1 MRITIYW
8 KSLDIL
14 KNKSSFVF
22 PPSTREAKVRPD
34 RVNLTKRQRSH
45 IDCANERKKEELKMK
60 TKRRSKNQIMLESKG
75 WEKVGMLW
83 LSPYTKVWHNLRTA
97 LETEKSNSKK

>member
-1 MRITIYW
+1 
-8 KSLDIL
+8 
-14 KNKSSFVF
+14 
-22 PPSTREAKVRPD
+22 
-34 RVNLTKRQRSH
+34 
-45 IDCANERKKEELKMK
+45 MK